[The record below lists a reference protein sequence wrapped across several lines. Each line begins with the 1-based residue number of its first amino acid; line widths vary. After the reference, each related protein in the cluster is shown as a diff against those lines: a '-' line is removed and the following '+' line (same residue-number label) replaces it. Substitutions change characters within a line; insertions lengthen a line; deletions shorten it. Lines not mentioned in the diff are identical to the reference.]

1 MLLLKG
7 RAGVQWRNSERRFG
21 LAAVLLHWLI
31 AVLFLA
37 MLAIGVT
44 MTRLP
49 LTDPW
54 TFPLFQFHKSLGA
67 TVFLLVVARIA
78 WRAGNNPPPL
88 PASLKPYERALAKL
102 THWGLYAALIA
113 MPLTGWVIVSASP
126 LGIPTVLYGIV
137 PLPHIG
143 FVAGHPQKA
152 AIETAAS
159 WTHWTIAV
167 FAATLIALHIGAAF
181 WHHFA
186 KRDDVLTRMLPSR
199 ALFRKGNGN

>member
-1 MLLLKG
+1 M
-7 RAGVQWRNSERRFG
+7 QWRNSTIRFG
-21 LAAVLLHWLI
+21 IVAISLHWLI
-31 AVLFLA
+31 AALFLA

-67 TVFLLVVARIA
+67 TVFLLACLRIG

-88 PASLKPYERALAKL
+88 PASLKPYERALARF
-102 THWGLYAALIA
+102 THWGLYAALFL

-126 LGIPTVLYGIV
+126 LGIPTVLYGLV

-143 FVAGHPQKA
+143 FVADHPQKA

-159 WTHWTIAV
+159 WTHWTIAI
-167 FAATLIALHIGAAF
+167 FAATLIALHIGAAL
-181 WHHFA
+181 WHHFV

-199 ALFRKGNGN
+199 TLFRERTGN

>member
-1 MLLLKG
+1 
-7 RAGVQWRNSERRFG
+7 
-21 LAAVLLHWLI
+21 
-31 AVLFLA
+31 
-37 MLAIGVT
+37 
-44 MTRLP
+44 
-49 LTDPW
+49 
-54 TFPLFQFHKSLGA
+54 
-67 TVFLLVVARIA
+67 
-78 WRAGNNPPPL
+78 
-88 PASLKPYERALAKL
+88 
-102 THWGLYAALIA
+102 

-159 WTHWTIAV
+159 WAHWGLAI
-167 FAATLIALHIGAAF
+167 FAATLIVLHMAAAL

-199 ALFRKGNGN
+199 VLFRKGT

>member
-1 MLLLKG
+1 
-7 RAGVQWRNSERRFG
+7 VQWRNSKIRFG
-21 LAAVLLHWLI
+21 LAAVSLHWLI

-44 MTRLP
+44 MVRLP

-67 TVFLLVVARIA
+67 TIFLLACARIA

-88 PASLKPYERALAKL
+88 PASLKPHERVLARL
-102 THWGLYAALIA
+102 THWGLYAVLFL
-113 MPLTGWVIVSASP
+113 MPLTGWVIVSASS

-143 FVAGHPQKA
+143 FVDGHPQKA

-159 WTHWTIAV
+159 WAHWGLAI
-167 FAATLIALHIGAAF
+167 FAATLIVLHMAAAL

-199 ALFRKGNGN
+199 VLFRKGT

>member
-1 MLLLKG
+1 M
-7 RAGVQWRNSERRFG
+7 QWRNSEIRFG
-21 LAAVLLHWLI
+21 LAAVSLHWLI

-44 MTRLP
+44 MVRLP

-67 TVFLLVVARIA
+67 TIFLLACARIA

-88 PASLKPYERALAKL
+88 PASLKPHERVLARL
-102 THWGLYAALIA
+102 THWGLYAVLFL
-113 MPLTGWVIVSASP
+113 MPLTGWVIVSASS

-159 WTHWTIAV
+159 WAHWGLAI
-167 FAATLIALHIGAAF
+167 FAATLIVLHMAAAL

-199 ALFRKGNGN
+199 VLFRKGT

>member
-1 MLLLKG
+1 M
-7 RAGVQWRNSERRFG
+7 QWRNSEIRFG
-21 LAAVLLHWLI
+21 LAAVSLHWLI

-44 MTRLP
+44 MVRLP

-67 TVFLLVVARIA
+67 TIFLLACARIA
-78 WRAGNNPPPL
+78 WGAGNNPPPL
-88 PASLKPYERALAKL
+88 PASLKPHERVLARL
-102 THWGLYAALIA
+102 THWGLYAVLFL

-159 WTHWTIAV
+159 WAHWGLAI
-167 FAATLIALHIGAAF
+167 FAATLIVLHMAAAL

-199 ALFRKGNGN
+199 VLFRKGT